1 VYDYGENPEM
11 AYLVMELVR
20 GQPLSELMAERPDM
34 PTMTKLSILSQAAD
48 ALHVA
53 HEAGVVH
60 RDVKPGN
67 LMIRD
72 DGTVKVTDFGIA
84 RAMTSAPLT
93 DHGQM
98 MGTPAY
104 VSPEQAAGAPV
115 TGASDVY
122 SLAVV
127 AYELFAGRPL
137 FERDTPL
144 GLTFAHVN
152 DPPPPLPDTVP
163 RGVADI
169 IESALAKDPS
179 WRPPSA
185 AKFAQRIRAET
196 SAMRSAPTRAMHA
209 GEARTPTP
217 TVVMPVANAPV
228 ASRPTPLLAPPPRHR
243 SRRSSYLVGSALVA
257 LLLLIGMVIWAANR
271 STTVD
276 SARVD
281 PSPASTLTTPVA
293 TATTATPTSP
303 PPPTEPPV
311 TQAPTTQPTTT
322 QPTTTLPSTT
332 QPPPTEPPPTEAPPT
347 VPPPPPVAPVAP
359 APAGRP
365 AVDENE
371 AVGFVV
377 DYYERLAA
385 GEYETTWELL
395 SPEFRN
401 DRNLT
406 FERYVSY
413 WENTSIELRNL
424 RFVPG
429 PGGNQSRVVFDARY
443 DTGSRIV
450 NETDEITLRHTDDG
464 LIITKQRTV

>member
-1 VYDYGENPEM
+1 
-11 AYLVMELVR
+11 
-20 GQPLSELMAERPDM
+20 
-34 PTMTKLSILSQAAD
+34 
-48 ALHVA
+48 
-53 HEAGVVH
+53 
-60 RDVKPGN
+60 
-67 LMIRD
+67 
-72 DGTVKVTDFGIA
+72 
-84 RAMTSAPLT
+84 MTSAPLT

-115 TGASDVY
+115 TGASDIY

-179 WRPPSA
+179 LRPPSA
-185 AKFAQRIRAET
+185 AKFAQRIRAEM
-196 SAMRSAPTRAMHA
+196 SAIRSAPTRAMDA

-217 TVVMPVANAPV
+217 TVVMPVANVPV
-228 ASRPTPLLAPPPRHR
+228 ASRPAPLLAPPPRHR

-257 LLLLIGMVIWAANR
+257 LFLLIGLVIWATNR
-271 STTVD
+271 PTTVD
-276 SARVD
+276 SARDD

-293 TATTATPTSP
+293 TTTTTATTVAPTT

-311 TQAPTTQPTTT
+311 TQPPTTQP
-322 QPTTTLPSTT
+322 PTTV
-332 QPPPTEPPPTEAPPT
+332 PPTEPPPTEAPPT
-347 VPPPPPVAPVAP
+347 VPPPPPVAPAAP

-365 AVDENE
+365 AVDGNE

>member
-1 VYDYGENPEM
+1 
-11 AYLVMELVR
+11 
-20 GQPLSELMAERPDM
+20 
-34 PTMTKLSILSQAAD
+34 MTKLSILSQAAE

-53 HEAGVVH
+53 HQAGVVH

-115 TGASDVY
+115 TGASDIY

-163 RGVADI
+163 RGVAEL

-179 WRPPSA
+179 LRPRSA
-185 AKFAQRIRAET
+185 AHLAERIRAEMA
-196 SAMRSAPTRAMHA
+196 AMRSAPTSVLP
-209 GEARTPTP
+209 GSEARTPTP
-217 TVVMPVANAPV
+217 TLVMPVSNAPA
-228 ASRPTPLLAPPPRHR
+228 ASRPAPLLAPPLRPR
-243 SRRSSYLVGSALVA
+243 SRRRSYVVGSTLVG
-257 LLLLIGMVIWAANR
+257 LLLLIGMVIWATNR

-276 SARVD
+276 SARDD
-281 PSPASTLTTPVA
+281 PSTTSTLSAPVA
-293 TATTATPTSP
+293 TPTTVATQP
-303 PPPTEPPV
+303 
-311 TQAPTTQPTTT
+311 PTTQP
-322 QPTTTLPSTT
+322 PTT
-332 QPPPTEPPPTEAPPT
+332 QPPTTQPPTTAPPPTAAPA
-347 VPPPPPVAPVAP
+347 PPPVAPAAP
-359 APAGRP
+359 APPAGRP

-371 AVGFVV
+371 AVAFVV
-377 DYYERLAA
+377 DYYERLRA

-395 SPEFRN
+395 SPEFRT

-413 WENTSIELRNL
+413 WENTTIELRNL

-443 DTGSRIV
+443 DTGSRII